1 MYKQFYAQ
9 GNNLGEV
16 IKSSMYLNVIASNK
30 KFMKDLSALDINP
43 KYLKAKE
50 YKEYIVLLR
59 NLGLVFM
66 FNGKPIFPSELYPQ
80 DIEATKDEVLVG
92 AADLYAMACSFEP
105 KFKEVSIDVW
115 YDIVKYTYL
124 VQPLICKSEE
134 PLKSAKSH
142 LSFAVLPFDITVCLF
157 AQTCSFL
164 KLSREDVS
172 FYFKLADL
180 NMYKDFNL
188 FSSYL
193 DREYIKGLDISKVF
207 RKGVGTYG
215 STNQTNKFAR
225 VTTKG

>member
-16 IKSSMYLNVIASNK
+16 VKSGMYLNVIASNK
-30 KFMKDLSALDINP
+30 KFMRDLSALDINP
-43 KYLKAKE
+43 KYANAKE
-50 YKEYIVLLR
+50 YKEYITLLR
-59 NLGLVFM
+59 NLGLVFV
-66 FNGKPIFPSELYPQ
+66 FNGQPIFPSELYIQ

-92 AADLYAMACSFEP
+92 ASELYSSACALEP

-115 YDIVKYTYL
+115 YSIVKYTYL
-124 VQPLICKSEE
+124 VQPFICKSEE

-142 LSFAVLPFDITVCLF
+142 LSFAVLPFDFTVCLF
-157 AQTCSFL
+157 AQACTFF

-180 NMYKDFNL
+180 NLYKDFNL

-193 DREYIKGLDISKVF
+193 NREYIKGLDISNVL
-207 RKGVGTYG
+207 RKGAGVYG

-225 VTTKG
+225 VTTSR